1 MERGGEI
8 GELQDWEVL
17 HNADP
22 ALPDS
27 SDSVETHGSFSG
39 IEGDAEGMIR
49 SDYFS
54 LENQGKY
61 GYAKSEEGSIESDN
75 PSWIDPVSVTPYV
88 GKESGGFWSDS
99 ASDRSDDRKSNDF
112 EVRSELGFA
121 GNEKRQVAFGETE
134 AVDDNSGILGS
145 REGKLS
151 GLEVEGK
158 VSFEE
163 IGEVGSVDK
172 DSAKFWSDS
181 GRESLVSVK
190 FDEGEMGSSDLD
202 RGINLNKEPADDES
216 AETQEEVKSMAKS
229 GGEGEK
235 RMVLW
240 WKVPLEVLKYCV
252 FKVSPVWSFSVAA
265 AVMGLVILG
274 RRLYRMKRK
283 SQSLQLKVALDDK
296 VSYCNLLLANLI
308 TIVLHFMLLYS
319 YNMFAFRVFQVDYVA
334 CSLWF
339 RISIE
344 LIFWCDEVL
353 LHFLHFIALLT
364 WLKSLKLH
372 IERFCSSCKYLSE
385 NLGFLCSIVFISV
398 LLMSF

>member
-22 ALPDS
+22 ALLDS
-27 SDSVETHGSFSG
+27 SDSVETHGSFG
-39 IEGDAEGMIR
+39 GDAEGMIR

-61 GYAKSEEGSIESDN
+61 AYAKSEEGSVESDN
-75 PSWIDPVSVTPYV
+75 PSWIDPVSVTPYA

-121 GNEKRQVAFGETE
+121 GNGKRQVPFGDTE
-134 AVDDNSGILGS
+134 AVDDNS
-145 REGKLS
+145 GKLS

-158 VSFEE
+158 ASFEE

-172 DSAKFWSDS
+172 DS
-181 GRESLVSVK
+181 GRENLVSVK
-190 FDEGEMGSSDLD
+190 FDKGEMGSGDLD
-202 RGINLNKEPADDES
+202 RGINLNKESAGEES
-216 AETQEEVKSMAKS
+216 AETQGVAVEEVKSVAKS

-252 FKVSPVWSFSVAA
+252 FKVSPVWSLSVAA
-265 AVMGLVILG
+265 AVMGLVVLG

-296 VSYCNLLLANLI
+296 VSYCNLLLAYLI

-319 YNMFAFRVFQVDYVA
+319 
-334 CSLWF
+334 
-339 RISIE
+339 
-344 LIFWCDEVL
+344 
-353 LHFLHFIALLT
+353 
-364 WLKSLKLH
+364 
-372 IERFCSSCKYLSE
+372 
-385 NLGFLCSIVFISV
+385 
-398 LLMSF
+398 

>member
-54 LENQGKY
+54 LENQGKH
-61 GYAKSEEGSIESDN
+61 GYAKSEEGSVESDN

-112 EVRSELGFA
+112 EVRSDLGFA

-134 AVDDNSGILGS
+134 AVDDNSAILGS

-190 FDEGEMGSSDLD
+190 FDKGEMGSSDLD

-319 YNMFAFRVFQVDYVA
+319 YNMFAFRVF
-334 CSLWF
+334 
-339 RISIE
+339 
-344 LIFWCDEVL
+344 
-353 LHFLHFIALLT
+353 
-364 WLKSLKLH
+364 K
-372 IERFCSSCKYLSE
+372 
-385 NLGFLCSIVFISV
+385 
-398 LLMSF
+398 